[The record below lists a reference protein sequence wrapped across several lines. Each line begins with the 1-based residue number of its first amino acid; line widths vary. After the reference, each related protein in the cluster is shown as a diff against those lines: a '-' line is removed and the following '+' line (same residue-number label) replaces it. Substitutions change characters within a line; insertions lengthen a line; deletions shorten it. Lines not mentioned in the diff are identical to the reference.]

1 MKRKVTEKDIINPGL
16 ELDLTTGY
24 ATPETILCLSDSE
37 RIRALKELEKYDDRD
52 IIAVVFCG
60 TLIPN
65 GVELYGVFPQ
75 NELAE
80 VWSSWGKPVGW
91 YRDIL
96 QEGYIDISDWWKRK
110 GEQYGHQK
118 N

>member
-1 MKRKVTEKDIINPGL
+1 MKMEKDIVNLGL

-24 ATPETILCLSDSE
+24 ATPETVICLSDVE
-37 RIRALKELEKYDDRD
+37 RRRILAELEKYDEKDVV
-52 IIAVVFCG
+52 AVVFCG

-75 NELAE
+75 NELAG